1 MLSIGLLVVTLLVLS
16 YYTISYNTFTP
27 SPREVDRLYNLVEK
41 IGTTSDT
48 LNKFRKAFPKMD
60 AVQYYDIRNECADG
74 CTKDELSRALA

>member
-1 MLSIGLLVVTLLVLS
+1 MLSTGLLIVTLLVLT

-27 SPREVDRLYNLVEK
+27 SPREIDRLHNLVDK

-48 LNKFRKAFPKMD
+48 FNKFRKAFPKMD

-74 CTKDELSRALA
+74 CTKDELSSKLA